1 MPLAVK
7 LLGLGVGLLC
17 LLYGLTL
24 FRDRKPLLEP
34 AATGASLTGAGTK

>member
-17 LLYGLTL
+17 LVYGLTL
-24 FRDRKPLLEP
+24 FRDRKPLLGP
-34 AATGASLTGAGTK
+34 SATGASLTGAAIK